1 MEGWDS
7 AWESGIPSLL
17 TNGGPTP
24 PLTQAATHSGGCLTE
39 DFFQQ

>member
-17 TNGGPTP
+17 TNGGLPP
-24 PLTQAATHSGGCLTE
+24 PLTQATTLSGGCLKE
-39 DFFQQ
+39 EIFQQ